1 MAHQTQPRGPNL
13 QAWGPQVLPDGK
25 FYLFKGE
32 RSLVPTSWKD
42 LSSVVDN
49 LKFVERLEWSFAL
62 PGERQQLFNRKLEI
76 LTKELPV
83 NWSLVVCALASGLII
98 FVGIASAVNHQIAKL

>member
-1 MAHQTQPRGPNL
+1 MAHQTQPSGLNYD
-13 QAWGPQVLPDGK
+13 AWGPQVLSDGR
-25 FYLFKGE
+25 FYVFQGE
-32 RSLVPTSWKD
+32 RKPIPASWKN
-42 LSSVVDN
+42 LSNIVDN